1 MMVTAAIWQRTDAE
15 RAAWAVRFADSMDAI
30 CPWVL
35 AQNPLANRRWRGR
48 GVTAKKNPEP
58 SLTQGINVVQQLS
71 DERGIY
77 TYRKTDQMR
86 SVRHIEI
93 NNSIPNATQTVFH
106 GEQSY
111 QESWLDSNK
120 NAIQTPYKGQ
130 KRH

>member
-1 MMVTAAIWQRTDAE
+1 M
-15 RAAWAVRFADSMDAI
+15 
-30 CPWVL
+30 
-35 AQNPLANRRWRGR
+35 
-48 GVTAKKNPEP
+48 TAKKNPEP

-71 DERGIY
+71 DERGIN